1 METEHI
7 GIQEVQDDPQARALL
22 EAAAAQ
28 NYKLPLGFA
37 GFQADLMVQIDEQ
50 TSHGRVTGYT
60 PRHITVTLPDTAA
73 HAWAERELQSILGH
87 RWPTPFAERD
97 GRYTLT
103 LDTTY
108 HPLGVRINL
117 HGDPL
122 QSYYRVCDDRITQV
136 YRVMGDQKFTISI
149 LDVHILPDGR
159 HLSKHFTVVFQDQAG
174 GSIARSAAYTDR
186 YVAVSNC
193 WLPALR
199 RVIVT
204 DAHEAHTY
212 VLELSN
218 HRLMDEEG
226 TATPLTAYTQPG
238 IRL

>member
-1 METEHI
+1 
-7 GIQEVQDDPQARALL
+7 
-22 EAAAAQ
+22 
-28 NYKLPLGFA
+28 
-37 GFQADLMVQIDEQ
+37 MVQIDDQ
-50 TSHGRVTGYT
+50 TWYGRVTGYT

-226 TATPLTAYTQPG
+226 TATPLTAYAQPG